1 MALPHSLRP
10 PTRRDTDQRLDGD
23 ACPCSDC
30 RESDEL
36 PPEPENPD
44 VND

>member
-1 MALPHSLRP
+1 MLPDGLRL
-10 PTRRDTDQRLDGD
+10 PTPRQTDQRLDGD

-30 RESDEL
+30 RESYDL
-36 PPEPENPD
+36 PPAPENPD

>member
-1 MALPHSLRP
+1 MALPDSLRP
-10 PTRRDTDQRLDGD
+10 PARREADQRLDGD

-30 RESDEL
+30 RESYEL
-36 PPEPENPD
+36 PPEEGNPD